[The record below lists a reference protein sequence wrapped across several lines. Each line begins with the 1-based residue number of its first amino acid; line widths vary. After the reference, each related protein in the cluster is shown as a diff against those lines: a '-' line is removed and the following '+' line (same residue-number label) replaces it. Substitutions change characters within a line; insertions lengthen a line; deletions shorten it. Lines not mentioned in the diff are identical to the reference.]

1 MTDSVQFEIQPFGER
16 GWLARLSGFADD
28 VESGLFANAAAD
40 AIRLNDG
47 VTDAVAGIDS
57 ITLRFD
63 PILIDAETARHALS
77 DGIEKTG
84 APPTTSKT
92 TAVIEIPVLYGGEA
106 GPDLELVCDRNHLS
120 PAEYVERHS
129 RAPYRVITLGF
140 APGFAY
146 LGPLD
151 DNLRAPRLSTPRP
164 RLPAGSVGVAGGFTG
179 VYSLPSPGGW
189 NIIGRTPLT
198 LFDAHSPSPFV
209 FQSGVSVRFSSI
221 DEVEFNKLS
230 KQSK

>member
-1 MTDSVQFEIQPFGER
+1 MTDSIQFDVQPFGER

-63 PILIDAETARHALS
+63 PTHIDAEMAMHALS
-77 DGIEKTG
+77 DAIEKTG
-84 APPTTSKT
+84 IKSATSITSK
-92 TAVIEIPVLYGGEA
+92 VIEIPVLYGGDA
-106 GPDLELVCDRNHLS
+106 GPDLEPVCEHNQLS

-151 DNLRAPRLSTPRP
+151 EKLQAPRLATPRP
-164 RLPAGSVGVAGGFTG
+164 RLAAGSVGVAGGFTG

-198 LFDAHSPSPFV
+198 LFDAQSPSPFL
-209 FQSGVSVRFSSI
+209 FKPGVSVRFRSI
-221 DEVEFNKLS
+221 DETGFKKLS